1 MALTEK
7 IKQIIGFLSDS
18 INPMDPEDLY
28 GGDDDIETNYDAVY
42 PVENAQA
49 LKPSFTETAPVRK
62 TRPNLRVLP
71 QAKSGAHEVVV
82 IEPRAFNESIS
93 IVEALKDKKTVIL
106 NLQLLDREN
115 SQRIVDFISGC
126 THALDGS
133 QKKIGDNV
141 FIFTPSNI
149 NISQEFVNSRLATDA
164 IWGPAKS

>member
-7 IKQIIGFLSDS
+7 IKEIIGVLTDS
-18 INPMDPEDLY
+18 INPIPDDVYE
-28 GGDDDIETNYDAVY
+28 DDIETNYDSEY
-42 PVENAQA
+42 PIENNQA

-62 TRPNLRVLP
+62 SRANLRVLP

-82 IEPRAFNESIS
+82 IEPRAFNESIQ

-149 NISQEFVNSRLATDA
+149 NISQEFVNSRISTDA
-164 IWGPAKS
+164 IWTPAKS